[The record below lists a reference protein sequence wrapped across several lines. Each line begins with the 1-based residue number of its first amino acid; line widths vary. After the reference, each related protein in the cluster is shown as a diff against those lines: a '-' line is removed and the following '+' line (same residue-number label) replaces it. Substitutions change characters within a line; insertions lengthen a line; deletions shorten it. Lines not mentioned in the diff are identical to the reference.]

1 MNAVAVTLREWETRR
16 PESGSPLAGLSLAGQ
31 PAAQRLA
38 EMLTASGQLGVLE
51 LRHGLELR
59 AAAHVGHLNLGALT
73 VTIQPKLTGAPLLTL
88 LRYAYSLRD
97 LKLFERVD
105 TGTAPQTF
113 QDLLIHQLVA
123 EVAELLARGLHRE
136 YERVTEPLASPRG
149 KLDFIAYTRQEGAG
163 RATLPC
169 IHSPRLA
176 ATLLNR
182 VLLAGLEFAAPLTA
196 DLELRTR
203 LRRLEQT
210 LALDVP
216 LVRLDGNALHAARR
230 ALDRR
235 TVGYEPSLTLLELL
249 WQSAGMAW
257 EEATPGPRLPG
268 LLFDMN
274 RFFQAL
280 LSRFLHMYLTGYTVQ
295 DEYRLQDLF
304 TYDTA
309 CNPQRRRPP
318 TPRPDFVV
326 QRAGQVVAVLDAKY
340 RDLWERP
347 LPREMLYQLALY
359 ALSHAECRQAVILYP
374 TLDAAAVEQRI
385 HIHEPL
391 YGAGRAQVVLRPVNL
406 LHLAKLLSSQHTH
419 AQIME
424 CTRWAQKWAL
434 ETPALDV
441 TKSEVLYALPAM
453 R

>member
-1 MNAVAVTLREWETRR
+1 MSAVAVTLREWETRR
-16 PESGSPLAGLSLAGQ
+16 PEPGSPLVGLSLAGQ

-38 EMLTASGQLGVLE
+38 ERLTDAGQLEVRE

-59 AAAHVGHLNLGALT
+59 AAAYVGHLNLGALT
-73 VTIQPKLTGAPLLTL
+73 VTIQPKLTGTPLLTL
-88 LRYAYSLRD
+88 LRYAYGLRE
-97 LKLFERVD
+97 LKLFERVA
-105 TGTAPQTF
+105 TGAAPQTF
-113 QDLLIHQLVA
+113 QDLLIQQLTA

-169 IHSPRLA
+169 IHHPRLA
-176 ATLLNR
+176 ATLLNQ
-182 VLLAGLEFAAPLTA
+182 VVLAGLGFAATLTA

-210 LALDVP
+210 LALDVSP
-216 LVRLDGNALHAARR
+216 RHLDGNALHAAQR

-235 TVGYEPSLTLLELL
+235 TVAYEPSLTLLELL

-257 EEATPGPRLPG
+257 EETAPALRLPG

-280 LSRFLHMYLTGYTVQ
+280 LSRFLHTYLAGYTVQ

-304 TYDTA
+304 AYDPA
-309 CNPQRRRPP
+309 HNPHRRRPP

-326 QRAGQVVAVLDAKY
+326 QRAGRVVAVLDAKY
-340 RDLWERP
+340 RDLWEQP

-385 HIHEPL
+385 HIHEPP
-391 YGAGRAQVVLRPVNL
+391 YGAGRAQIVLRPVNL
-406 LHLAKLLSSQHTH
+406 LRLADLLQSPHTR
-419 AQIME
+419 AREAKCIA
-424 CTRWAQKWAL
+424 WARRLAL
-434 ETPALDV
+434 GQDAASV
-441 TKSEVLYALPAM
+441 WNSEVK